1 MNAIAAGDPSV
12 GPDPQAEPWRTL
24 LAEVHRQLRELAA
37 HPARSVVLLP
47 FAQLLPLAARLWAQ
61 AYPDGFAPRFETTR
75 SWAGRVGVFEP
86 APNDLSFD
94 RGRDLLTA
102 AALLQGAHGRQ
113 HLL

>member
-61 AYPDGFAPRFETTR
+61 AYPDGFAPRFDILSTFGDVLVMGFGG
-75 SWAGRVGVFEP
+75 AVGVVAFLL
-86 APNDLSFD
+86 ASF
-94 RGRDLLTA
+94 TA
-102 AALLQGAHGRQ
+102 HRRR
-113 HLL
+113 

>member
-1 MNAIAAGDPSV
+1 M

-61 AYPDGFAPRFETTR
+61 AHPDGFAPRFETTR

-94 RGRDLLTA
+94 RGR
-102 AALLQGAHGRQ
+102 
-113 HLL
+113 